1 MDYSRALL
9 ISVLSLLIAGS
20 ADAAAPVAVEIYGG
34 PIPHLVMDPENGSNC
49 WRRGARC
56 KMLPTVQDVSEELA
70 MRDKRIAALEAE
82 LALVR
87 GTVDE
92 LKALMLS
99 GQAVSSASTARKR

>member
-1 MDYSRALL
+1 
-9 ISVLSLLIAGS
+9 
-20 ADAAAPVAVEIYGG
+20 
-34 PIPHLVMDPENGSNC
+34 
-49 WRRGARC
+49 
-56 KMLPTVQDVSEELA
+56 MLPTVQDVSEELA